1 MKFSHNFIPK
11 NNNKRP
17 KTIFGSFLVR
27 FLSFFLSGLKDLSL
41 CHKLWFFNPHIF
53 TTQCL
58 RPWIFQTMNFVSS
71 NNLSLKYQK
80 LTQSGCKD
88 IRILIFGFV
97 AKTQFLWQNVC
108 QSRYTICLSVNSY
121 VGSKV
126 QSLTFHFHFL
136 PNHMIECYERKSF

>member
-1 MKFSHNFIPK
+1 MDKKYNIK
-11 NNNKRP
+11 
-17 KTIFGSFLVR
+17 I
-27 FLSFFLSGLKDLSL
+27 KDVQKIRAKELSL
-41 CHKLWFFNPHIF
+41 CHKLRFDNTYIF
-53 TTQCL
+53 ATQCRRL
-58 RPWIFQTMNFVSS
+58 KIFKTMNSVSS

-97 AKTQFLWQNVC
+97 AKTQILWQNVC